1 MMAACTVRELNPSM
15 YACWSGTYLGL
26 APTEKVIDN
35 LWLERNEG
43 EGVGLFD
50 WI

>member
-1 MMAACTVRELNPSM
+1 MP
-15 YACWSGTYLGL
+15 GTL
-26 APTEKVIDN
+26 ALTGIKSQRASPEKVIDI
-35 LWLERNEG
+35 LSLERNEG